1 MVQPTTRV
9 SALGEVFLAGGA
21 TRFNGVPKACP
32 LMAEFGSSQI
42 MSYANL
48 ISSPESNIFRYVQYS
63 NDASLFIWHCTEL
76 AQAEAFFKDASQREL
91 DTMGTLDVL
100 LKSRIQYF

>member
-9 SALGEVFLAGGA
+9 SALGKVFLAGGA
-21 TRFNGVPKACP
+21 TSAFNGVPKACP

-48 ISSPESNIFRYVQYS
+48 INSPESNIFRYVQYS
-63 NDASLFIWHCTEL
+63 NDASLFIL
-76 AQAEAFFKDASQREL
+76 AL
-91 DTMGTLDVL
+91 HGTCAG
-100 LKSRIQYF
+100 